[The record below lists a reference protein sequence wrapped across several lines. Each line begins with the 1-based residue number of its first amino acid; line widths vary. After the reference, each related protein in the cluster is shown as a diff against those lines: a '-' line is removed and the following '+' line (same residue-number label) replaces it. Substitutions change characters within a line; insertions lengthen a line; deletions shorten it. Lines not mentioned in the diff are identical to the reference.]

1 MPLPLDTE
9 RLRLRPATLDDLDA
23 WHAISRDAEAAW
35 YGEPQSSLEDSRTS
49 LEKRIDHQDRHGF
62 SLWAVEL
69 KDTGAVVGVAG
80 LVHLQDGPEIEV
92 GYRFLRNFWG
102 SGYATEAAR
111 AALAFGFDELG
122 LERIVAV
129 TLPDNRASRRVMEK
143 CGLTF
148 VGVTVVYGRTHVK
161 YAITRN

>member
-1 MPLPLDTE
+1 LPLPVDTE
-9 RLRLRPATLDDLDA
+9 RLRLRAATLDDLDA
-23 WHAISRDAEAAW
+23 WHEISHDAERAW
-35 YGEPQSSLEDSRTS
+35 YGEAQSTLEDSRAS
-49 LEKRIDHQDRHGF
+49 LEKRIAHQERHGF

-69 KDTGAVVGVAG
+69 KATGELIGVAG

-92 GYRFLRNFWG
+92 GYRFLRRFWRQ
-102 SGYATEAAR
+102 GYATEAAR
-111 AALAFGFDELG
+111 AAVAFGFDEIG

-129 TLPDNRASRRVMEK
+129 TLPDNHASRRVLEK

-148 VGVTVVYGRTHVK
+148 VGVAYVYGRPHVK